1 MDKLETIFTMQ
12 EALNRD
18 IAERR
23 DLHFTKQEWIQKNI
37 LATVSELA
45 EVLDEAQFKWWKNE
59 KPIDERKL
67 KEELVDVLHFFVS
80 MCLRA
85 GFTADELY
93 EVYAAKN
100 KENFDRQ
107 NGLSKKP
114 GYAANE

>member
-45 EVLDEAQFKWWKNE
+45 EVLDEAQFKWW
-59 KPIDERKL
+59 
-67 KEELVDVLHFFVS
+67 
-80 MCLRA
+80 
-85 GFTADELY
+85 
-93 EVYAAKN
+93 
-100 KENFDRQ
+100 
-107 NGLSKKP
+107 
-114 GYAANE
+114 